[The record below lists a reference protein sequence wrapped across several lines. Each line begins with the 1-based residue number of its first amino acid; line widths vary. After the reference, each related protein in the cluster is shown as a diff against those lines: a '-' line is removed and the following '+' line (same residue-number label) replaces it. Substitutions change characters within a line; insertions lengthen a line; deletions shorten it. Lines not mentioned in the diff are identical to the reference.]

1 MAMLACGFC
10 NSRLTFLLSF
20 VGRGIWLRWRSRGQF
35 RAKSRGLLFPVAV
48 LCCAINGEPSWAQ
61 LPACALEMPPSEQLG
76 ELFRDVQSKKI
87 FHDSK
92 TFADLHYNEAPAAI
106 LADYQAHKDEVGFDL
121 STFVHR
127 HFSVPGEG
135 PTVGRSLPDE
145 SIDAYVRRLWG
156 ALRHE
161 SNELSTHSSL
171 LPLPHPYVVPGGR
184 FRELYYWDSYFA
196 MLGLE
201 AVGQHALALDML
213 KDFAFEI
220 DCYGHVPNG
229 NRTYYLSRSQPP
241 FFSMMVDLIAEREG
255 EQSFVTYLPELEAE
269 YEYWMD
275 GSVVLRKGQSY
286 RRVVRL
292 SDGTLLNRYW
302 DDRAEPRDESY
313 REDIETALAHR
324 RDPADIYR
332 NIRAA
337 TESGWDFSSRW
348 LADGHNLSSIRTVSL
363 LPVDLNCLMAHL
375 ERTLAEAYRIAGH
388 ADQSTRFLEVANQRE
403 TAIRQIMWS
412 ERSRMFADYD
422 WEESE
427 IVAQLTSAGLFP
439 LFFHLATERQAKMV
453 AQTVRDR
460 LLLPGGVATTLVSN
474 GQQWDHPNG
483 WAPLQWVTVIG
494 LRNYNEPQLAE
505 TIARRWSCE
514 NVDNYQV
521 FGTLLEKY
529 DLVHDAPGGG
539 GEYPLQ
545 IGFGWTNGVLRAF
558 SSLYGS
564 GAQQLC
570 GRSGAE
576 QR

>member
-1 MAMLACGFC
+1 M
-10 NSRLTFLLSF
+10 
-20 VGRGIWLRWRSRGQF
+20 
-35 RAKSRGLLFPVAV
+35 
-48 LCCAINGEPSWAQ
+48 NGEPSWAQ
-61 LPACALEMPPSEQLG
+61 LPACALEMPPSDQLG

-92 TFADLHYNEAPAAI
+92 TFADLHYSEAPAAI

-127 HFSVPGEG
+127 HFSLPSEG

-145 SIDAYVRRLWG
+145 SIDAYVWRLWG

-201 AVGQHALALDML
+201 ADGQHDLALDML

-255 EQSFVTYLPELEAE
+255 EQSYVTYLPELEAE

-275 GSVVLRKGQSY
+275 GSAVLRRGQSY

-313 REDIETALAHR
+313 REDIETALARR

-375 ERTLAEAYRIAGH
+375 ERTLAKAYRIAGH
-388 ADQSTRFLEVANQRE
+388 ADHPLGFLRWQIGGRPRSGRLCGVNDLECLPITTGKRAKLLRSLLPLASFPCFSISRPSVRPRWSLKRFVTDCYCPAGSPPLWCRVVNSGI
-403 TAIRQIMWS
+403 TP
-412 ERSRMFADYD
+412 
-422 WEESE
+422 
-427 IVAQLTSAGLFP
+427 TAGL
-439 LFFHLATERQAKMV
+439 RY
-453 AQTVRDR
+453 
-460 LLLPGGVATTLVSN
+460 N
-474 GQQWDHPNG
+474 GS
-483 WAPLQWVTVIG
+483 L
-494 LRNYNEPQLAE
+494 
-505 TIARRWSCE
+505 
-514 NVDNYQV
+514 
-521 FGTLLEKY
+521 
-529 DLVHDAPGGG
+529 
-539 GEYPLQ
+539 
-545 IGFGWTNGVLRAF
+545 
-558 SSLYGS
+558 SS
-564 GAQQLC
+564 A
-570 GRSGAE
+570 
-576 QR
+576 